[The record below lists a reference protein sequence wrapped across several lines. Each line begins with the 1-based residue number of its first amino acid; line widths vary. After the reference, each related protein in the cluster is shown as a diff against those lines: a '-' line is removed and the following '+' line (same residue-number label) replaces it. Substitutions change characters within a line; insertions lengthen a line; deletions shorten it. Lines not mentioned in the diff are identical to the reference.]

1 MKAATIGRYGS
12 PGVIEVRD
20 VPEPVPG
27 PDEVLVRVHA
37 ATVNRSDCGELLHP
51 TIIRLLTSGGT
62 SRRTILGMDFAGTIE
77 AVGAS
82 ASLFKPGDRVF
93 GMCPF
98 RNDGA
103 QAEYFC
109 MAETGLIALMPSN
122 LRFDQAVIC
131 EGAFYANPTIEHFA
145 LKPGHRILIYGA
157 SGAIGTA
164 ALQLAKDRGAE
175 VVAVV
180 AGRHLGLARS
190 LGADLAVDY
199 TTDAFDQLGRNF
211 DFVLDAVGKLGI
223 RRWRRWLKPGGV
235 FAATDRGP
243 WSQNLLFL
251 LWSKVTGN
259 GRVVVPLAKRGS
271 GQAFVNELRD
281 RIEAGRFRSSIAD
294 ILSPRSPM
302 PIDTS
307 RPERRLVWWSSTS
320 SRRAERRHK
329 CSSTPAFRSYR
340 APIWRRVCAFGW
352 TGLGCRWIEPCGGT
366 VASSVAWFITNVCTS
381 GSINGRVLRPSRG
394 ITTAYNST
402 GRRTT
407 LKHSENAL
415 ADSVTQSP
423 RSWIATTDR
432 PNSLS
437 RTMMA
442 TPIASAWRPR
452 GAARPADNRG
462 TWGQVQSRESAGAGL
477 SH

>member
-1 MKAATIGRYGS
+1 MKAATIARYGS

-20 VPEPVPG
+20 VPAPVPG

-37 ATVNRSDCGELLHP
+37 ATVNRTDCGELLHP
-51 TIIRLLTSGGT
+51 ALIRLLAGARR
-62 SRRTILGMDFAGTIE
+62 SRRRNILGMDFAGTVE
-77 AVGAS
+77 AVGAA

-93 GMCPF
+93 GMCPS

-109 MAETGLIALMPSN
+109 MPETGPIAHMPSN

-199 TTDAFDQLGRNF
+199 ATDAFDQLGRSF

-251 LWSKVTGN
+251 LWAKVTGN
-259 GRVVVPLAKRGS
+259 GRVVVPLPKRGS
-271 GQAFVNELRD
+271 GQAFVTGLRD
-281 RIEAGRFRSSIAD
+281 KIAAGRFIPVIDRRYPLAAIAD
-294 ILSPRSPM
+294 AYRYVQTGEKAGVVV
-302 PIDTS
+302 IDVVTEG
-307 RPERRLVWWSSTS
+307 RP
-320 SRRAERRHK
+320 A
-329 CSSTPAFRSYR
+329 
-340 APIWRRVCAFGW
+340 G
-352 TGLGCRWIEPCGGT
+352 
-366 VASSVAWFITNVCTS
+366 
-381 GSINGRVLRPSRG
+381 
-394 ITTAYNST
+394 
-402 GRRTT
+402 
-407 LKHSENAL
+407 
-415 ADSVTQSP
+415 TQS
-423 RSWIATTDR
+423 RS
-432 PNSLS
+432 
-437 RTMMA
+437 
-442 TPIASAWRPR
+442 
-452 GAARPADNRG
+452 GA
-462 TWGQVQSRESAGAGL
+462 
-477 SH
+477 